1 MAKRIQENELLLP
14 ALYVIHLC
22 GKANTTKIKKAL
34 VAVFNPTGEDAE
46 IAPSRKDSK
55 FTQIVR
61 NLMGSHYKNNGM
73 DTYTSKDSRG
83 DFSLTDAGKKMVE
96 NNISYLEYLFSNSF
110 DYDKALLLSQSV
122 YKAKK
127 QRKKLYVYSED
138 DKVMEGK
145 AEVKIT
151 VVKERSQRLRTAAIA
166 HYTVD
171 GTIKCAVCGFDF
183 KETYGE
189 LGDGYI
195 QMHHENPVYQ
205 YSDDGFE
212 EYISEAVKNM
222 KPLCANC
229 HCMIHRNKS
238 KLISITE
245 LKSIVDS
252 NK

>member
-1 MAKRIQENELLLP
+1 M
-14 ALYVIHLC
+14 
-22 GKANTTKIKKAL
+22 
-34 VAVFNPTGEDAE
+34 
-46 IAPSRKDSK
+46 
-55 FTQIVR
+55 
-61 NLMGSHYKNNGM
+61 
-73 DTYTSKDSRG
+73 
-83 DFSLTDAGKKMVE
+83 
-96 NNISYLEYLFSNSF
+96 
-110 DYDKALLLSQSV
+110 
-122 YKAKK
+122 
-127 QRKKLYVYSED
+127 YVYSED

-229 HCMIHRNKS
+229 HCMVHRNKS